1 VNTEPRKPASS
12 APNGRPSHERVAVI
26 GAGTMGRSIAV
37 DALRAGRAVA
47 LHDRDAEVL
56 SKAWQEIAS
65 TIERLQVSGLS
76 GAWVN
81 WTDRLRL
88 TSKLEEAVADVDW
101 VIEAVPEDLRLKHVT
116 LGALEALCPPE
127 VILASNSS
135 TLMPSRLAEPLKHP
149 GRLVVAHFWNPA
161 HLVPLV
167 EIVPHEGT
175 AARTT
180 EWVRAELEQWGK
192 RAIVLRRET
201 PGFVGNRLAF
211 ALQREAMS
219 LVAQGVASP
228 EEIDAVVRW
237 GFGRRIP
244 FTGVFRT
251 ADLGGLDVYAAI
263 SALLFP
269 DLSRA
274 TDVPA
279 PLADLVARGHLG
291 MKSGEGWYR
300 YEAGEIDA
308 WRERVAGA
316 LLSQLRQDE
325 TASRG

>member
-1 VNTEPRKPASS
+1 
-12 APNGRPSHERVAVI
+12 
-26 GAGTMGRSIAV
+26 MGRSIAIE
-37 DALRAGRAVA
+37 ALRSGRTVT
-47 LHDRDAEVL
+47 LHDRDGEVL
-56 SKAWQEIAS
+56 SKARQEIAS
-65 TIERLQVSGLS
+65 TVGRLQTGGLS
-76 GAWVN
+76 GNWLD
-81 WTDRLRL
+81 WTDRLRM
-88 TSKLEEAVADVDW
+88 TLELKHAVVDVKW
-101 VIEAVPEDLRLKHVT
+101 VVEAVPEDLRLKHSM
-116 LGALEALCPPE
+116 LEALESCCPPD

-135 TLMPSRLAEPLKHP
+135 TLMPSRLAEPLRHP
-149 GRLVVAHFWNPA
+149 ERLVVAHFWNPA

-175 AARTT
+175 SAATT

-192 RAIVLRRET
+192 RAVVLRREI

-219 LVAQGVASP
+219 LVAQGIASP
-228 EEIDAVVRW
+228 EEIDAVVQW

-244 FTGVFRT
+244 ITGVFRT

-263 SALLFP
+263 CALLFP

-274 TDVPA
+274 TDVPE
-279 PLADLVARGHLG
+279 PLADLVACGRIG

-300 YEAGEIDA
+300 YEEGEVDA

-316 LLSQLRQDE
+316 LLSQLREDE
-325 TASRG
+325 TAPQG

>member
-1 VNTEPRKPASS
+1 L
-12 APNGRPSHERVAVI
+12 AVI
-26 GAGTMGRSIAV
+26 GAGTMGRSIAI
-37 DALRAGRAVA
+37 DALRSGRTVT
-47 LHDRDAEVL
+47 LHDRDDEVL
-56 SKAWQEIAS
+56 SKARRDIAS
-65 TIERLQVSGLS
+65 TIGRLQTGGLS
-76 GAWVN
+76 GNWLD
-81 WTDRLRL
+81 WTDRLQMTVEL
-88 TSKLEEAVADVDW
+88 KQAVGDVKW
-101 VIEAVPEDLRLKHVT
+101 VVEAVPEDLRLKHSMLET
-116 LGALEALCPPE
+116 LETCCPPE
-127 VILASNSS
+127 VIFASNSS
-135 TLMPSRLAEPLKHP
+135 TLMPSHLAEPLKHP